1 MLFERSSAMK
11 TSTTES
17 PSASRQPMDASRAE
31 TTESAWKPLYRVGGA
46 AALMVV
52 LLYVIQIVVL
62 ERVQKDEKQP
72 IENRRRRMK
81 PV

>member
-1 MLFERSSAMK
+1 MK
-11 TSTTES
+11 TSDIVS
-17 PSASRQPMDASRAE
+17 PSASQKPMDASRAE
-31 TTESAWKPLYRVGGA
+31 TRESAWKPLYRVGGA